1 MKPASITIYTGIT
14 PDYLDR
20 YAEGNDLAT
29 VDSFEGCLLDPVL
42 YEAPSGA
49 AVAAYETV
57 ATTWTSY
64 YTVEIGKPDPAARM
78 VSAHFADAHDA
89 AEAEAARI
97 EAEYLA
103 RQTA

>member
-1 MKPASITIYTGIT
+1 MSI
-14 PDYLDR
+14 
-20 YAEGNDLAT
+20 
-29 VDSFEGCLLDPVL
+29 GC
-42 YEAPSGA
+42 AWIISCRR
-49 AVAAYETV
+49 
-57 ATTWTSY
+57 SH
-64 YTVEIGKPDPAARM
+64 PAARM